1 MTEQQAP
8 VDPRSRESKARE
20 AIRRMLEAQG
30 AIGSQQ
36 VDGVPGAATKES
48 PAPTAQPIEAYLQEP
63 ESETPAAPA
72 QPAQPKAPKGAGD
85 EDETPV
91 KKRIDSLTF
100 KLKSAEE
107 KASRADKLEAEVAK
121 LRSELSQAKREKLPD
136 EVAAEA
142 AKVKGFS
149 EWPGERQQAYVAALT
164 AERVVSEAPSSA
176 LPDDVQQILEHHKMQ
191 KRFGGNLNF
200 EQTEALIEVTR
211 GAPGLSDRQLML
223 VAKDSYPDLFG
234 GAERRGGLPPSH
246 VVQAPSSTGA
256 QGAAD
261 PARDERGRF
270 AQAMANATTKK
281 QRRMVLQEELKRR
294 LSRRP

>member
-1 MTEQQAP
+1 VTEQQAP
-8 VDPRSRESKARE
+8 VDPRSRESKARD

-48 PAPTAQPIEAYLQEP
+48 PAPTAQPIEEILQESEP
-63 ESETPAAPA
+63 ETPPA
-72 QPAQPKAPKGAGD
+72 QPAPAKAPKGAG
-85 EDETPV
+85 EEGESAV
-91 KKRIDSLTF
+91 KKRIDQLTA
-100 KLKSAEE
+100 KAKAAEE
-107 KASRADKLEAEVAK
+107 RAAKADKLEAEITK
-121 LRSELSQAKREKLPD
+121 LRSELSQAKREKLPE

-142 AKVKGFS
+142 AKLKGFS
-149 EWPGERQQAYVAALT
+149 EWPGERQQAAIAAIAATRVA
-164 AERVVSEAPSSA
+164 SEAPTGE
-176 LPDDVQQILEHHKMQ
+176 LPEDVQAIVAHHKMQ
-191 KRFGGNLNF
+191 QRFGGDLTF

-234 GAERRGGLPPSH
+234 GTERRGGLPPSH

-261 PARDERGRF
+261 PARDDRGRF
-270 AQAMANATTKK
+270 AQAMSNAQTKK
-281 QRRMVLQEELKRR
+281 QRKLVVLEELKRR
-294 LSRRP
+294 LNRRP